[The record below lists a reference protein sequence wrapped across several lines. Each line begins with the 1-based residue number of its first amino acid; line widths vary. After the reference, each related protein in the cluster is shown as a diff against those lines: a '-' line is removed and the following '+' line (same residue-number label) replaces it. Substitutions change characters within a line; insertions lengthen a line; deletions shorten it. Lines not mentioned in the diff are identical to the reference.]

1 MKAALERAVPRQS
14 ATMHE
19 PSQGIA
25 LVSELRDSVAPRVAL
40 VSASASRGPGNDAAR
55 RFTGAWPR
63 RWRAADA
70 LVLAPV
76 LVIVFAGSCALF
88 PHAIAGYLP
97 TDMRS
102 DAVLTAPTAGHLFGT
117 DQFGRDVFS
126 LVVYGARQSLLIGV
140 FGALTGASVGVSI
153 GVTAGYAGGWLGAV
167 LMRFIDVWMAIPTI
181 LLAIALSTAL
191 GPRLSTTILAVS
203 VAAIPRYARVLR
215 GQALAVRNRSFIEA
229 ARAAGSSHFAVV
241 RRHVLP
247 HCLAPIVVMATLGVG
262 SSILVGSALSFL
274 GLGVND
280 ERPDWGYLLTEGR
293 GYLTVAWW
301 TVTFPGLAITALVI
315 AFNLLGD
322 SLQRR
327 LDPHRAPRRGLCSSK
342 STRPGRMGG

>member
-1 MKAALERAVPRQS
+1 MKAALERAVSGQPG
-14 ATMHE
+14 TTHE
-19 PSQGIA
+19 LSPGIA
-25 LVSELRDSVAPRVAL
+25 LVGERRDSAPRVTLVPASTPRPSEFEPARVAGQRPGWWRAVDARVIAPAVVIAFVTTCAL
-40 VSASASRGPGNDAAR
+40 VP
-55 RFTGAWPR
+55 RF
-63 RWRAADA
+63 
-70 LVLAPV
+70 VAP
-76 LVIVFAGSCALF
+76 
-88 PHAIAGYLP
+88 YLP

-102 DAVLTAPTAGHLFGT
+102 DAVLMPPSLAHLFGT

-140 FGALTGASVGVSI
+140 FGAVTGASVGVSI

-167 LMRFIDVWMAIPTI
+167 LMRFIDVWMAVPTI

-215 GQALAVRNRSFIEA
+215 GQAMGVRSRSFIEA
-229 ARAAGSSHFAVV
+229 ARAAGSSHFSVL

-262 SSILVGSALSFL
+262 TSILVGSALSFL

-327 LDPHRAPRRGLCSSK
+327 LDPHRVPRRRAG
-342 STRPGRMGG
+342 